1 MYSTLFS
8 TRITGTLTF
17 SSKQKINI
25 DLILAHLVQGWV
37 LHLFSHAFLK
47 KKHGLSGNGKPKSF
61 LNALQQHLYS
71 LLHGL
76 KPLMLL

>member
-25 DLILAHLVQGWV
+25 DLILAHLVQGWYYICSAM
-37 LHLFSHAFLK
+37 LFLK
-47 KKHGLSGNGKPKSF
+47 KTWAKWEW
-61 LNALQQHLYS
+61 
-71 LLHGL
+71 
-76 KPLMLL
+76 